1 MNSETIQHDTETIQD
16 EDPNRFF
23 WYFIYLSITFVSALP
38 LFGLRLSD
46 FGINYFHY
54 KIIPFHL
61 RVFNPPHKVRK
72 LHQRF
77 PEYKKKDNK
86 KMKMGY

>member
-1 MNSETIQHDTETIQD
+1 MNSETIQQNTETIQD

-46 FGINYFHY
+46 FGINYLFE
-54 KIIPFHL
+54 
-61 RVFNPPHKVRK
+61 RVCDF
-72 LHQRF
+72 
-77 PEYKKKDNK
+77 
-86 KMKMGY
+86 GI